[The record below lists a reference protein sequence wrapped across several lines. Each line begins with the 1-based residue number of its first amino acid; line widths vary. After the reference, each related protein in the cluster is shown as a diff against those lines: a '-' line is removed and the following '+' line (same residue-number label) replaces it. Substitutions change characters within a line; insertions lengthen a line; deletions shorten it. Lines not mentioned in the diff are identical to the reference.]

1 MPRPG
6 PVRPLV
12 GVKMD
17 AVRIEEYDAQAQQEG
32 LLMKSG
38 KPNRSELIR
47 IKLAFADEHMPNGWR
62 PV

>member
-62 PV
+62 PA

>member
-1 MPRPG
+1 
-6 PVRPLV
+6 
-12 GVKMD
+12 MD

-62 PV
+62 PA

>member
-17 AVRIEEYDAQAQQEG
+17 ADRIELYDEQAVREG

-38 KPNRSELIR
+38 RPNRSELIR
-47 IKLAFADEHMPNGWR
+47 IKLAFADEHMPAGWR
-62 PV
+62 P

>member
-17 AVRIEEYDAQAQQEG
+17 ANQIELYDQQAAVEG

-47 IKLAFADEHMPNGWR
+47 LKLAFADEHMPSGWR
-62 PV
+62 P

>member
-17 AVRIEEYDAQAQQEG
+17 ANQIATYDQQAQVEG

-47 IKLAFADEHMPNGWR
+47 LKLAFADEHMPAGWR
-62 PV
+62 P

>member
-17 AVRIEEYDAQAQQEG
+17 ANQIQEYDQQAAHEG

-47 IKLAFADEHMPNGWR
+47 IKLAFADEHMPSGWR
-62 PV
+62 P

>member
-17 AVRIEEYDAQAQQEG
+17 AIQIAFYDEQAAIEG

-47 IKLAFADEHMPNGWR
+47 IKLAFADEHMPAGWR
-62 PV
+62 P

>member
-1 MPRPG
+1 
-6 PVRPLV
+6 
-12 GVKMD
+12 MD

-62 PV
+62 P

>member
-17 AVRIEEYDAQAQQEG
+17 AHQIEMYDKQAESEG

-47 IKLAFADEHMPNGWR
+47 IKLAFADEHMPVGWR
-62 PV
+62 P

>member
-12 GVKMD
+12 GIKMD

-47 IKLAFADEHMPNGWR
+47 IKLAFADEHMPSGWR